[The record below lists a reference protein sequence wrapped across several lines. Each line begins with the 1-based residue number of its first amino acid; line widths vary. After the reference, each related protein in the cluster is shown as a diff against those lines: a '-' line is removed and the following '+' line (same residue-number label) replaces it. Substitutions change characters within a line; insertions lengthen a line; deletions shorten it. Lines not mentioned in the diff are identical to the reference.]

1 MKSLHIFKSE
11 PDHNT
16 QLLID
21 ILSGG
26 DESATFSLYEAAPDY
41 ERLID
46 LIFDHD
52 RVVTWW

>member
-26 DESATFSLYEAAPDY
+26 DESATSSVYEADPDY

>member
-26 DESATFSLYEAAPDY
+26 DESATFSVYEADPDY